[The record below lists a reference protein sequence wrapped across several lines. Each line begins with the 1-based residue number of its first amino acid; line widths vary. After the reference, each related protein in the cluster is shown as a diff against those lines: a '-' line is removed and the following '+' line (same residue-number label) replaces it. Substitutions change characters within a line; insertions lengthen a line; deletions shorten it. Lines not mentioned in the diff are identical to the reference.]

1 MTIAAQVVALGVLI
15 SISVG
20 VIFAAGYATGYAWA
34 KKEETKLE
42 NHQ

>member
-34 KKEETKLE
+34 RRKEVEGVE
-42 NHQ
+42 E